1 MRKRLEVPMDT
12 TAASNPATHLV
23 VATIL
28 LTLGL
33 TTNAQDGTPHQETT
47 ITETRQTQLSAS
59 EIAQAKVWSLNEAE
73 WRRYRSLMQG
83 IRGSVSPATLSPI
96 EVLGIHARDAA
107 ERRQYAERWAIA
119 MHEDAERILKFQ
131 RAYDVAFER
140 LYPGQMLIDMAAL
153 NGGDPR
159 ATKVL
164 ATDRILLRVALNCP
178 SCDAVLAKALRR
190 LDDVAGIDI
199 YVVNT
204 GESDQAAIRKWA
216 GAQAIQP
223 EWVRSRRVT
232 LNIDKASFGLTK
244 ENEPPPTL
252 YVRRGERI
260 ERLAYAAL

>member
-1 MRKRLEVPMDT
+1 MKA

-23 VATIL
+23 VATIF

-33 TTNAQDGTPHQETT
+33 AANAQDGTPHQETT

-59 EIAQAKVWSLNEAE
+59 EIEQAKVWSLNKSE

-131 RAYDVAFER
+131 HAYDVAFER
-140 LYPGQMLIDMAAL
+140 LYPGQTLIDMTAL

-159 ATKVL
+159 ATKLL
-164 ATDRILLRVALNCP
+164 ATDRILLHVALNCP

-199 YVVNT
+199 YIVNT
-204 GESDQAAIRKWA
+204 GESDQAAIREWA

-232 LNIDKASFGLTK
+232 LNIDKASFDEKK
-244 ENEPPPTL
+244 EREPPPTL
-252 YVRRGERI
+252 YIRRGERI